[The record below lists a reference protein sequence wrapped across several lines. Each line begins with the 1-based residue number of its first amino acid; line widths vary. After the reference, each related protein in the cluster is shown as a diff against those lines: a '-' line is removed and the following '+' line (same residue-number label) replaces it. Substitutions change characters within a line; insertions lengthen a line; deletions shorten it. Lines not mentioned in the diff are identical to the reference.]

1 MSRLI
6 AAAGAAALLVA
17 LTACGSPAPSP
28 APTTAPTPSS
38 TALATCPE
46 PSEIPT
52 PPADGSSV
60 KWSTVTCSWEKV
72 TGASDAVPTS
82 YAELFTQVAAV
93 DPTLAMSLSVE
104 LIDRT
109 CQVLPTLGVS
119 RTISSIMDGIN
130 QGAPQPY
137 PAVDVVRYANLIV
150 SYCQQKG

>member
-17 LTACGSPAPSP
+17 LTACGTSAPTTVPAPSS
-28 APTTAPTPSS
+28 TT
-38 TALATCPE
+38 LVCPE
-46 PSEIPT
+46 PSEEPT

-72 TGASDAVPTS
+72 TGASEGMPTS
-82 YAELFTQVAAV
+82 YAELFTQVAEV
-93 DPTLAMSLSVE
+93 DPSLATSLSPE
-104 LIDRT
+104 LVDRT